1 MSNHF
6 YFLLQ
11 FELERNTQS
20 QNMVI
25 HLLFLCLQQE
35 RGGDSSEPLPIRKHN
50 KAALRSHLFTGRS
63 QATSLESQTSC

>member
-11 FELERNTQS
+11 FELEKNTQS

-35 RGGDSSEPLPIRKHN
+35 LEDSSEPLPIRGYN
-50 KAALRSHLFTGRS
+50 KAALRSPLFTGRS
-63 QATSLESQTSC
+63 QAASLESQTSC

>member
-35 RGGDSSEPLPIRKHN
+35 LGDSSEPLPIRKYN
-50 KAALRSHLFTGRS
+50 KAALRSHLFPGRS

>member
-6 YFLLQ
+6 YSLLQ
-11 FELERNTQS
+11 FELEKNTQS

-35 RGGDSSEPLPIRKHN
+35 LGDSSEPLPIRGSN
-50 KAALRSHLFTGRS
+50 KAAVRSPLFTGRS
-63 QATSLESQTSC
+63 QATSLEYQTSC